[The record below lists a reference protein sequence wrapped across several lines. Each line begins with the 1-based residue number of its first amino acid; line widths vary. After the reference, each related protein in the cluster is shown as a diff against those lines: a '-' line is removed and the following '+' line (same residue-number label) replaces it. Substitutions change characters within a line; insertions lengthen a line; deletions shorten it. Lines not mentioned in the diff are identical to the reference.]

1 MLRDELRLAELS
13 VRWRVV
19 LRGLRRKSLRNNE
32 IALILLSAALG
43 VAVGLGV
50 AAIEV
55 VVTAIHGVNFALA
68 NDQHLSA
75 GGALDWWRVLFVPM
89 LGGLLSGG
97 ATMLIRR
104 WRPREIVDAV
114 EANALFGGKM
124 SLIDSVNL
132 AVLTLI
138 SSGFGAS
145 VGLEAAYTQL
155 GAGLASSMGQ
165 RLRARRGD
173 LRTLV
178 GCGAAAAIAAAF
190 NAPLAGAFYAFEL
203 VIGNYAPAI
212 LAPISVAA
220 LTGTL
225 VIRSL
230 FGSEAIFRL
239 DAQVEIAGLDYAL
252 FAGLGVVAAV
262 VAIAA
267 MTGVTRIERLVRRQG
282 LPAWLRPC
290 FGGVAVGL
298 VATIYPQVLG
308 SGHGAIQQ
316 VLDQPLPWGILVGL
330 VAAKGLASAISVGTG
345 FRGGLFSS
353 SLLLGSVFGGA
364 AVVVL
369 QAALSHAGFGDVALD
384 RVAYTLVGMGA
395 MAAAIV
401 GAPLTMIF
409 LILELTGSFPAALG
423 VMVGV
428 IVASVVVR
436 TTFGYSFATW
446 RFHLRGKPIRGAFD
460 IGWIEDLSV
469 GRLMR
474 RDFQTAPLG
483 MTVAEFRARFPVAGP
498 KRVFLLDRDGNYA
511 GIVATADAYD
521 PDLDDAPD
529 RKAVDDLRGGVGQ
542 FLLPEHNVR
551 IALGRFIGAETETLA
566 VVRSARDL
574 HLLGFLTEGYA
585 LRRYNQELERSRAE
599 ELGDRTLFGP
609 A

>member
-1 MLRDELRLAELS
+1 
-13 VRWRVV
+13 
-19 LRGLRRKSLRNNE
+19 
-32 IALILLSAALG
+32 
-43 VAVGLGV
+43 
-50 AAIEV
+50 
-55 VVTAIHGVNFALA
+55 
-68 NDQHLSA
+68 
-75 GGALDWWRVLFVPM
+75 
-89 LGGLLSGG
+89 
-97 ATMLIRR
+97 
-104 WRPREIVDAV
+104 
-114 EANALFGGKM
+114 
-124 SLIDSVNL
+124 
-132 AVLTLI
+132 
-138 SSGFGAS
+138 
-145 VGLEAAYTQL
+145 
-155 GAGLASSMGQ
+155 
-165 RLRARRGD
+165 
-173 LRTLV
+173 
-178 GCGAAAAIAAAF
+178 
-190 NAPLAGAFYAFEL
+190 
-203 VIGNYAPAI
+203 
-212 LAPISVAA
+212 
-220 LTGTL
+220 
-225 VIRSL
+225 
-230 FGSEAIFRL
+230 
-239 DAQVEIAGLDYAL
+239 
-252 FAGLGVVAAV
+252 
-262 VAIAA
+262 
-267 MTGVTRIERLVRRQG
+267 
-282 LPAWLRPC
+282 
-290 FGGVAVGL
+290 
-298 VATIYPQVLG
+298 VLG

-330 VAAKGLASAISVGTG
+330 VAAKGLASAIPVGTG

-369 QAALSHAGFGDVALD
+369 QAALSHTGFGDVALD

-446 RFHLRGKPIRGAFD
+446 RFHLRGKPIRGAYD

-483 MTVAEFRARFPVAGP
+483 MTVAEFRARFPLAGP
-498 KRVFLLDRDGNYA
+498 KRVFLLDRDGHYA

-529 RKAVDDLRGGVGQ
+529 RKTVDDLRGGVGQ
-542 FLLPEHNVR
+542 FLLPEQNVR
-551 IALGRFIGAETETLA
+551 IALARFIGAETETLA

-574 HLLGFLTEGYA
+574 HLLGFVTEGYA
-585 LRRYNQELERSRAE
+585 LRRYNQELERSHAE